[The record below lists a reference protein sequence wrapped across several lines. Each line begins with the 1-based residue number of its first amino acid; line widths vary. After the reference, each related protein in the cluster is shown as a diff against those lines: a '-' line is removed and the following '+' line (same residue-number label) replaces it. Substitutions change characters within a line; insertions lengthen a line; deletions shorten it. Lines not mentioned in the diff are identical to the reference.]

1 MARKVNHGGRGVG
14 QKPLEQF
21 VIGYLKRITSTSN
34 KNSEIKFIEKSI
46 ALINQYLGIPCC
58 YPGSVGSLITPHDNQ
73 LTITIKSAITNNSAI
88 RRFFLLSLKR
98 IVNLLNFY
106 LYSCCT
112 DNLVITFAGGAI
124 PANYVLTITDLV
136 SGDLIYQTLT
146 TATSPITVALPAQYF
161 GPAAAVQ
168 VCLNVV
174 HYIGH
179 VVNVTDVNH
188 VPVVS
193 ANAAGVTCP
202 TVVGPLSTAYTITQI

>member
-21 VIGYLKRITSTSN
+21 VIAYLKRITVTSN

-46 ALINQYLGIPCC
+46 ALINQYFGIPCC
-58 YPGSVGSLITPHDNQ
+58 FPPSTGSLITPHDNQ
-73 LTITIKSAITNNSAI
+73 LTIAIKAAVTNNATI
-88 RRFFLLSLKR
+88 RRFFQLSLKR

-112 DNLVITFAGGAI
+112 ENLVITFAGGSL
-124 PANYVLTITDLV
+124 PANNVLRIIDLI
-136 SGDLIYQTLT
+136 SGDVVYQTLT

-168 VCLNVV
+168 VCL
-174 HYIGH
+174 ITTSFSGTALT
-179 VVNVTDVNH
+179 VTDVNH
-188 VPVVS
+188 VPVIT
-193 ANAAGVTCP
+193 ANATGTKCAS
-202 TVVGPLSTAYTITQI
+202 VVGPLSTAYTITQS